1 MQTLDD
7 INLRETG
14 QLVYPKQRASTKQRF
29 PFGDTK
35 CDFSVSFLNF
45 CAIKMKLLEFYVQLF
60 FSACLI
66 RLKLMHF
73 FFFFLFFF
81 FKKRERER
89 EIREG
94 SECQGSFFQVNINK
108 LTCKTVSGEVWIHA
122 AGEDVYLDSVCS
134 FSSHRLDEHHHHHHP
149 LPQS

>member
-1 MQTLDD
+1 M
-7 INLRETG
+7 I
-14 QLVYPKQRASTKQRF
+14 F
-29 PFGDTK
+29 
-35 CDFSVSFLNF
+35 FSVSFLNF

-73 FFFFLFFF
+73 FFFSSSFF
-81 FKKRERER
+81 FKEREA
-89 EIREG
+89 IREG

-134 FSSHRLDEHHHHHHP
+134 FSSHRLDEHHHHHHHP

>member
-45 CAIKMKLLEFYVQLF
+45 CAIKMKLFEFYVQLF

-81 FKKRERER
+81 FLKKRERER

-94 SECQGSFFQVNINK
+94 SEC
-108 LTCKTVSGEVWIHA
+108 
-122 AGEDVYLDSVCS
+122 
-134 FSSHRLDEHHHHHHP
+134 
-149 LPQS
+149 

>member
-45 CAIKMKLLEFYVQLF
+45 CAIKMKLLTFYVQLF

-73 FFFFLFFF
+73 FLSFPSFFFL
-81 FKKRERER
+81 KREREQFAKDLNVR
-89 EIREG
+89 AR
-94 SECQGSFFQVNINK
+94 
-108 LTCKTVSGEVWIHA
+108 
-122 AGEDVYLDSVCS
+122 
-134 FSSHRLDEHHHHHHP
+134 FSK
-149 LPQS
+149 

>member
-14 QLVYPKQRASTKQRF
+14 QLVYPKQRASTKQLF

-66 RLKLMHF
+66 RLKLCISSS
-73 FFFFLFFF
+73 FFLLFF
-81 FKKRERER
+81 
-89 EIREG
+89 
-94 SECQGSFFQVNINK
+94 
-108 LTCKTVSGEVWIHA
+108 
-122 AGEDVYLDSVCS
+122 
-134 FSSHRLDEHHHHHHP
+134 
-149 LPQS
+149 

>member
-35 CDFSVSFLNF
+35 CDFFSVSFLNF

-60 FSACLI
+60 SSACLI

-73 FFFFLFFF
+73 FFFFSSFFL
-81 FKKRERER
+81 KREKQFAKDLNVRAR
-89 EIREG
+89 
-94 SECQGSFFQVNINK
+94 
-108 LTCKTVSGEVWIHA
+108 
-122 AGEDVYLDSVCS
+122 
-134 FSSHRLDEHHHHHHP
+134 FSK
-149 LPQS
+149 